1 VRLYRSTSE
10 QVKAKMKNLIE
21 MLKRHE
27 GVRSTVYVCSAGYET
42 IGVGRN
48 ISATGLG
55 LSDDEVDYLLQNDI
69 ERVIK
74 ELSAEYRWFNS
85 LDDVRKDAMIDISFN
100 LGATRLRGFKRAL
113 AAMEVADYKL
123 AAKEF
128 LDSKWSQDVKG
139 RAHELASMIE
149 TGEYLL

>member
-1 VRLYRSTSE
+1 MTEKL
-10 QVKAKMKNLIE
+10 LE

-27 GVRSTVYVCSAGYET
+27 GVKSHVYLCSAGYET

-48 ISATGLG
+48 ISKSGIG
-55 LSDDEVDYLLQNDI
+55 LSDDEVDYLLENDI

-74 ELSAEYRWFNS
+74 ELSSEYPWFNT

-113 AAMEVADYKL
+113 AAMEVADYKT

-128 LDSKWSQDVKG
+128 LDSKWSRDVKG
-139 RAHELASMIE
+139 RATELCYMIE
-149 TGEYLL
+149 MGSYL

>member
-1 VRLYRSTSE
+1 VTDKL
-10 QVKAKMKNLIE
+10 LE

-27 GVRSTVYVCSAGYET
+27 GVRSHVYLCSAGYET

-48 ISATGLG
+48 ISKSGMG
-55 LSDDEVDYLLQNDI
+55 LSDDEVDYLLENDI
-69 ERVIK
+69 ARVIK
-74 ELSAEYRWFNS
+74 ELSSEYPWFND

-100 LGATRLRGFKRAL
+100 LGATRLRGFRRAL
-113 AAMEVADYKL
+113 AAMEVADHTL

-128 LDSKWSQDVKG
+128 LDSKWSRDVKG

>member
-1 VRLYRSTSE
+1 MERSNME
-10 QVKAKMKNLIE
+10 KLLE

-27 GVRSTVYVCSAGYET
+27 GVRSNVYLCSAGYET

-48 ISATGLG
+48 ISKSGMG
-55 LSDDEVDYLLQNDI
+55 LSDDEVDYLLENDI
-69 ERVIK
+69 ARVIK
-74 ELSAEYRWFNS
+74 ELSSEYPWFNT

-113 AAMEVADYKL
+113 AAMEVADYKT

-128 LDSKWSQDVKG
+128 LDSKWSRDVKG
-139 RAHELASMIE
+139 RATELCYMVEMGS
-149 TGEYLL
+149 YL

>member
-1 VRLYRSTSE
+1 
-10 QVKAKMKNLIE
+10 

-27 GVRSTVYVCSAGYET
+27 GVESHVYRCSAGFET
-42 IGVGRN
+42 IGAGRN
-48 ISATGLG
+48 ISKSGLG
-55 LSDDEVDYLLQNDI
+55 LSDDEVDYLLENDI
-69 ERVIK
+69 VRVIK
-74 ELSAEYRWFNS
+74 ELSSEYPWFKD
-85 LDDVRKDAMIDISFN
+85 LDDVRKDAIIDISFN

-128 LDSKWSQDVKG
+128 LDSKWSRDVKG
-139 RAHELASMIE
+139 RSHELASMIE

>member
-1 VRLYRSTSE
+1 MTEKL
-10 QVKAKMKNLIE
+10 LE

-27 GVRSTVYVCSAGYET
+27 GVKSHVYLCSAGYET

-48 ISATGLG
+48 ISKSGMG
-55 LSDDEVDYLLQNDI
+55 LSDDEVDYLLENDI

-74 ELSAEYRWFNS
+74 ELSSEYPWFNT

-113 AAMEVADYKL
+113 AAMEVADYTT

-128 LDSKWSQDVKG
+128 LDSKWSRDVKG
-139 RAHELASMIE
+139 RATELCYMIE
-149 TGEYLL
+149 TGSYL

>member
-1 VRLYRSTSE
+1 VTEKL
-10 QVKAKMKNLIE
+10 LE

-27 GVRSTVYVCSAGYET
+27 GVRSHVYLCSAGYET

-48 ISATGLG
+48 ISKSGMG
-55 LSDDEVDYLLQNDI
+55 LSDDEVDYLLENDI
-69 ERVIK
+69 VRVIK
-74 ELSAEYRWFNS
+74 ELSSEYPWFRG

-113 AAMEVADYKL
+113 AAMEVADYTT

-128 LDSKWSQDVKG
+128 LDSKWSRDVKG
-139 RAHELASMIE
+139 RATELCYMIE
-149 TGEYLL
+149 TGNYL

>member
-1 VRLYRSTSE
+1 MERS
-10 QVKAKMKNLIE
+10 KMEKLLE

-27 GVRSTVYVCSAGYET
+27 GVRSKVYLCSAGYET

-48 ISATGLG
+48 ISESGIG
-55 LSDDEVDYLLQNDI
+55 LSDDEVDYLLENDI

-74 ELSAEYRWFNS
+74 ELSSEYPWFNS

-128 LDSKWSQDVKG
+128 LDSKWSRDVKG
-139 RAHELASMIE
+139 RSHELASMIE